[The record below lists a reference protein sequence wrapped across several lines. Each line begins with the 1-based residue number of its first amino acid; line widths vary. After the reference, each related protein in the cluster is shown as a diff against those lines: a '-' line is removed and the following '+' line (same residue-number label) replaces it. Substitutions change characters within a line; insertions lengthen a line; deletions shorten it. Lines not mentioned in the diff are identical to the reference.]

1 MLRATRR
8 GVVLQYLEYLR
19 FCADTVMLDPDSVAH
34 LIKEFG
40 SLGQRCAYILHLRP
54 LLNTSVN

>member
-19 FCADTVMLDPDSVAH
+19 FCADTAMLDPDSVAH
-34 LIKEFG
+34 LIKEFW
-40 SLGQRCAYILHLRP
+40 SLGQRCVYILHLRP